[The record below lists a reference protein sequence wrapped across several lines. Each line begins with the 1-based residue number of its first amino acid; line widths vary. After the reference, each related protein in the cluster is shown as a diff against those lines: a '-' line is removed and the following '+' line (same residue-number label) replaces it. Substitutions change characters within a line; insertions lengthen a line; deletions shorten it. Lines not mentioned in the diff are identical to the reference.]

1 MNKEQLEKLKIVLFD
16 GVCNLCAGSVRFIAK
31 RDKRAIYKFV
41 WAQSETGKELLEWCG
56 LPADFLDTVI
66 YIENGV
72 PYYKSS
78 AALKIATGLSVPWPI
93 LAAIG
98 LRMPKSIRDWVYDR
112 IAENRYRWFG
122 RTDVCLV
129 PDKNLTSRFL

>member
-1 MNKEQLEKLKIVLFD
+1 MNKEHLEKLKIVLFD
-16 GVCNLCAGSVRFIAK
+16 GVCSLCAGSVRFIAK